1 MWKRFHLLLLAMELE
16 NRACEMKDVHSLSE
30 LKGAK
35 KQVFQVQYYEKVYFS
50 SMKPFKISDLSNYK
64 VIIV

>member
-1 MWKRFHLLLLAMELE
+1 MELE
-16 NRACEMKDVHSLSE
+16 DRACEMKDVHSLSE

-50 SMKPFKISDLSNYK
+50 SMKPFKVSDLSNYK
-64 VIIV
+64 VIIVW

>member
-1 MWKRFHLLLLAMELE
+1 MELE
-16 NRACEMKDVHSLSE
+16 DRVCEMKDVDSLSA

-35 KQVFQVQYYEKVYFS
+35 KQVFQMQYYEKVYFS

-64 VIIV
+64 VIIVW